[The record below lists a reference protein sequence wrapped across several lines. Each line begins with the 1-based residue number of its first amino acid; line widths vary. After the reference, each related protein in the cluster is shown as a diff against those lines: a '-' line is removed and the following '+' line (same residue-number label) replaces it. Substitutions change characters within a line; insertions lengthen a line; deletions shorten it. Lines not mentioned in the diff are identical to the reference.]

1 MIQVVNMTKMETA
14 ANDWMLAQCEGSGV
28 HYRQDGDAAST
39 CGDRLSNH
47 TTTARDFV
55 TCKSCL
61 ATLRG
66 PPKVCDEPLLR
77 TDAKAA

>member
-1 MIQVVNMTKMETA
+1 MTKMETA
-14 ANDWMLAQCEGSGV
+14 ANDWMRAQYEGRGV

-39 CGDRLSNH
+39 CGDRSSRH
-47 TTTARDFV
+47 STARDFV

-66 PPKVCDEPLLR
+66 APKLCDEALRR